1 MHGTHA
7 RTHASARA
15 RCVSVCL
22 NWYIWI
28 MHMFVYVHHEMWIGI
43 RSSTYVYVWTYE
55 CVCLC
60 LSVCLY
66 VCVYVCVC
74 VCLYVCVCVTL
85 NVPEAHR
92 YAFDLVTLKP
102 PMDTDLFWMCSQGLP
117 TRISLMYWKHTI
129 PTSHIVKCTLR
140 HSYFSLPIDWLGI
153 NSCPVKPFV

>member
-55 CVCLC
+55 CVC

>member
-28 MHMFVYVHHEMWIGI
+28 MNMFVYVHHEMWIGI

-55 CVCLC
+55 CVC